1 MKVNIYDVAKR
12 SGLSVVTV
20 SRVINN
26 VQTVR
31 KKNREKVLQA
41 MKELN
46 YSPHSAARTLARGKT
61 GVIGLI
67 LTALRDSVF
76 EEIVREINEQLEN
89 HGYFLAISIDGAVRR
104 EPENRTNYLI
114 QPDRVDGIILL
125 SSLKE
130 REYVQ
135 ELKAKNIPFV
145 LIDHHDPD
153 TEAVMVQVDNYA
165 GGYMAARHLLEKG
178 HREIGLICGPEHLLS
193 AQERRQGFEQA
204 LADAGLSPAVVAQ
217 VEFDTRV
224 GFHTAQEWIAA
235 GHRITA
241 LSAGDDFL
249 ALGAMQAYQAAGYRI
264 PEDIAIIGYD
274 DQDFASKI
282 HPSLTTVRQP
292 VELMGREAVKQLL
305 AMLEKDAQEKNVR
318 ENDAQEKDVRENDTQ
333 EKDVLEKD
341 VLEMDAQDADLA
353 EGDAKQKSIRKQLIQ
368 LRPELIIR
376 NST

>member
-1 MKVNIYDVAKR
+1 MKVNIYDVAKK

-26 VQTVR
+26 VPTVR
-31 KKNREKVLQA
+31 KNNREKVLQA
-41 MKELN
+41 MRELN
-46 YSPHSAARTLARGKT
+46 YSPHSAARTLASGKT

-67 LTALRDSVF
+67 LTTLRDSVF

-89 HGYFLAISIDGAVRR
+89 HGYFLAISIDGVNRS
-104 EPENRTNYLI
+104 ESENRMNYLI
-114 QPDRVDGIILL
+114 QADRVDGIILL

-135 ELKAKNIPFV
+135 ELRAKNIPFV
-145 LIDHHDPD
+145 LIDNHVPD

-165 GGYMAARHLLEKG
+165 GGYMAARHLLDLG
-178 HREIGLICGPEHLLS
+178 HRQIGLICGPEHLLS
-193 AQERRQGFEQA
+193 ARQRRQGFEQA
-204 LADAGLSPAVVAQ
+204 LADAGLSAAAFAQ
-217 VEFDTRV
+217 VVFDTRA
-224 GFHTAQEWIAA
+224 GFCTAQEWIAA

-241 LSAGDDFL
+241 LSAADDFL

-274 DQDFASKI
+274 DQDFACKI

-292 VELMGREAVKQLL
+292 VEQLGREAVKRLL
-305 AMLEKDAQEKNVR
+305 AMLDGEYGQKTVSSEEDAE
-318 ENDAQEKDVRENDTQ
+318 
-333 EKDVLEKD
+333 
-341 VLEMDAQDADLA
+341 
-353 EGDAKQKSIRKQLIQ
+353 Q
-368 LRPELIIR
+368 LRKMSLSELIKLKPELIVR

>member
-292 VELMGREAVKQLL
+292 VEQMGREAVKQLL

-318 ENDAQEKDVRENDTQ
+318 ENDAQEKDVQ
-333 EKDVLEKD
+333 EKDAQEKD